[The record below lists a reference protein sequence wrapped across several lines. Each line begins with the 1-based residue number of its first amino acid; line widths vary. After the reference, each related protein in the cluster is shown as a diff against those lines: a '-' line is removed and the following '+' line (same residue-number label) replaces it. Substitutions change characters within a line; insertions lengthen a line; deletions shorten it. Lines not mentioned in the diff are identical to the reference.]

1 MGRLISPPKPSA
13 PQQVV
18 YVPAPAAAKPVA
30 TPVASADTP
39 PPEPTDAEASV
50 ERAENLLRRNRSRLG
65 TVLTG
70 FRGVLDQNSLAA
82 PRKTLLGE

>member
-18 YVPAPAAAKPVA
+18 YVPAPPAAAPA
-30 TPVASADTP
+30 TAPAASAAAE

-70 FRGVLDQNSLAA
+70 FRGVLDQNALAA